1 MSQVGRLEEFDVTT
15 CDVDTY
21 FERLDCYFVANNISD
36 AAKVSTFISLAGP
49 KTYKLLKSLVSPDK
63 TSDKTVEEL
72 KHILK
77 THVQPTDSLISRRAK
92 FYSRKQRTNESITDF
107 VAALKLLA
115 AEGEFGNFL
124 NDALRDI
131 FCIGIADVET
141 QKKLRADKTPSFEEA
156 VKLALARETLSRDMQ
171 GLAASPAN
179 GMHKFNQPRARNT
192 IPQAHRTQQ
201 THARG
206 RFHSGFKGGWKNRS
220 RDSFPQQSSATTG
233 TRQCYRC
240 GREDHDPRN
249 CRFKSYE
256 CGVCRKKGH
265 LQAMCRSRGATRYL
279 ETEEEK
285 WEREERDEEE
295 ESATYAQKLEAL
307 GIFHNQNKGQRG
319 IAPWTATVEVD
330 NVNLEMEIDTGSA
343 KSIIGKDT
351 FSRFFSDKQLN
362 KKAPVLT
369 TYSGKELPMKG
380 TLEVTVKHDQ
390 QTHQLELLV
399 ADVTG
404 QPPILGREWLSRV
417 KIDWTRVL
425 HVSKTKQLDEVLAKH
440 EPVFENGLGT
450 MTQFKAKLHLK
461 PHSSPR
467 FMKARPVPFAVRP
480 KVEAELERLEKDGV
494 LEKVTYSEWGS
505 PIVVV
510 PKKGGKVR
518 ICGDYKTTVNPCL
531 DVDQYPLP
539 KASDLFTTLSG
550 GKIFSKLDLTQ
561 AYHQMEV
568 EDESQEVLTITTHKG
583 LYRYRRLPF
592 GIASAPAV
600 FQRTMEQIL
609 QGIPGVVVFMDDIE
623 LTGETQEE
631 HLDRL
636 DQVLQRLHNHG
647 LRLQKTKCEFMKDRV
662 EYLGHIIDKDG
673 LHPVPS
679 KVKAITE
686 APAPTNVNEL
696 RSYLGMVQY
705 YARFLPNLATE
716 LSPLNQLLKDKT
728 PWSWTSECQAAFQTT
743 KRLLTSARVLT
754 H

>member
-1 MSQVGRLEEFDVTT
+1 
-15 CDVDTY
+15 
-21 FERLDCYFVANNISD
+21 
-36 AAKVSTFISLAGP
+36 
-49 KTYKLLKSLVSPDK
+49 
-63 TSDKTVEEL
+63 
-72 KHILK
+72 
-77 THVQPTDSLISRRAK
+77 
-92 FYSRKQRTNESITDF
+92 
-107 VAALKLLA
+107 
-115 AEGEFGNFL
+115 
-124 NDALRDI
+124 
-131 FCIGIADVET
+131 
-141 QKKLRADKTPSFEEA
+141 
-156 VKLALARETLSRDMQ
+156 
-171 GLAASPAN
+171 
-179 GMHKFNQPRARNT
+179 
-192 IPQAHRTQQ
+192 
-201 THARG
+201 
-206 RFHSGFKGGWKNRS
+206 
-220 RDSFPQQSSATTG
+220 
-233 TRQCYRC
+233 
-240 GREDHDPRN
+240 
-249 CRFKSYE
+249 
-256 CGVCRKKGH
+256 
-265 LQAMCRSRGATRYL
+265 
-279 ETEEEK
+279 
-285 WEREERDEEE
+285 
-295 ESATYAQKLEAL
+295 
-307 GIFHNQNKGQRG
+307 
-319 IAPWTATVEVD
+319 
-330 NVNLEMEIDTGSA
+330 
-343 KSIIGKDT
+343 
-351 FSRFFSDKQLN
+351 
-362 KKAPVLT
+362 
-369 TYSGKELPMKG
+369 
-380 TLEVTVKHDQ
+380 
-390 QTHQLELLV
+390 
-399 ADVTG
+399 
-404 QPPILGREWLSRV
+404 
-417 KIDWTRVL
+417 
-425 HVSKTKQLDEVLAKH
+425 
-440 EPVFENGLGT
+440 
-450 MTQFKAKLHLK
+450 MTQFKAKLHSK

-568 EDESQEVLTITTHKG
+568 EDESQEVVTITTHKG

-716 LSPLNQLLKDKT
+716 LSPLHQLLKDKT